1 MKVIPAS
8 DQRQKI
14 STKLILYVILFSSMI
29 TAIVTLVQ
37 LYYQYVEE
45 KTILDTNIKNINTG
59 YRESI
64 TNAVWLDDKV
74 QLDSILDGVVALP
87 DIEYIEVRVNNEI
100 YSSRGRIVES
110 NALSSSFPLLYRHN
124 NKMLVI
130 GETFVVADLTA
141 IYRRVINHA
150 WTILGLNAIKTTIV
164 ALFMYFI
171 FNKLVVSR
179 LESISNFLRRYD
191 IHDINDGSK
200 LEPLVDDKYS
210 DEISEIATAL
220 NTMHSQLSLSVK
232 ELLGLKQTLDLSL
245 DGVFIFYPDT
255 YRIFYANAG
264 AVALLGYT
272 AEEIVQLTPMDLSND
287 LSESLFKKLASYPT
301 SSDGQALD
309 IMTYFKTKQGEVKP
323 VRLVLQY
330 LHPENIEPRFIFMA
344 RDISERLKAQ
354 AEIQASLEEARAAN
368 TELESFSY
376 SISHDLRAPLRSIDG
391 FSHLLM
397 HDYGHVI
404 DEEGKYFINR
414 VRKNAQHMGL
424 LIDDL
429 LTLSQV
435 NRGELN
441 REICNLSEMAN
452 YAVRKLQDIEP
463 DRSVAVDILPGIFG
477 WVDKPLFQNLLDNL
491 FGNAWKYTGKTEEPR
506 IEFGYEMREKET
518 VYYVRDNGAGF
529 DMKYADKLF
538 HAFQRLHADKE
549 FTGTGIGLATVSRI
563 LCRHGGRVWAVAE
576 TGKGATFY
584 FTLEEA
590 HRLPKEKVAS

>member
-130 GETFVVADLTA
+130 GETIVVADLTA

-287 LSESLFKKLASYPT
+287 LSESLFKKLASYPA